1 MTSEQKRRIN
11 SEFYNYA
18 AYKNE
23 VNVTLEEAMYS
34 GTTVDYS
41 NVRVSGGGGTNGVE
55 NRTVKAISDTQKKS
69 LWTTVFEY
77 TLIKYTGE
85 HKDRLLKMKYIE
97 RCSRRQ
103 ICGRL
108 HIGTATY
115 HRWLDEALE
124 TAYMWCKFLKIL

>member
-1 MTSEQKRRIN
+1 MTSEQKRLIN
-11 SEFYNYA
+11 SEFYKCD
-18 AYKNE
+18 AYQSE
-23 VNVTLEEAMYS
+23 VKGTLDVAIYS

-41 NVRVSGGGGTNGVE
+41 GLRVSGGGCTNGVE
-55 NRTVKAISDTQKKS
+55 NRVVKAIADTRCKS
-69 LWTTVFEY
+69 LWVQVFNY

-85 HKDRLLKMKYIE
+85 YKDRLIRMKYIE

-115 HRWLDEALE
+115 HRWLDEILE
-124 TAYMWCKFLKIL
+124 TAYMWCKNLKIF